1 MDSTNATCFYRKQ
14 NLNAEMGLNNEYV
27 QLLFGQDDKQ
37 ISKHVLFLNCIL
49 KKTKNSFAYISR
61 QKI

>member
-1 MDSTNATCFYRKQ
+1 
-14 NLNAEMGLNNEYV
+14 LNAEMGLKNENV

-49 KKTKNSFAYISR
+49 KKTQNSFAYISR